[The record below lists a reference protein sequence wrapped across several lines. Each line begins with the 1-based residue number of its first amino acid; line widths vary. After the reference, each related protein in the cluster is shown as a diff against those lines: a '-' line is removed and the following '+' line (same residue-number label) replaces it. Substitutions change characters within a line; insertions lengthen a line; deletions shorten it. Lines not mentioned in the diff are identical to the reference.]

1 MKFYFFNKSFLQKP
15 CLLCQLRQKRAC
27 GCLHLFLTDEGHTP
41 VAVLLI
47 YPFLEDSSARVILAD
62 FAFALQMQC
71 LVQPVCNAGKTGVF
85 VDLYAEGAVQ
95 QLCCIEDVINFLILR
110 NAVCVNTGSG
120 YIKVTP
126 DEGGARGDFI
136 AKLFFIKFCDFL

>member
-15 CLLCQLRQKRAC
+15 SLLCQLRQKRAC

-47 YPFLEDSSARVILAD
+47 YPFLEDSGARVILAD

-71 LVQPVCNAGKTGVF
+71 LVQPVCNAGKTRVF

-95 QLCCIEDVINFLILR
+95 QLCVLKML
-110 NAVCVNTGSG
+110 
-120 YIKVTP
+120 
-126 DEGGARGDFI
+126 
-136 AKLFFIKFCDFL
+136 

>member
-1 MKFYFFNKSFLQKP
+1 
-15 CLLCQLRQKRAC
+15 
-27 GCLHLFLTDEGHTP
+27 
-41 VAVLLI
+41 
-47 YPFLEDSSARVILAD
+47 
-62 FAFALQMQC
+62 MQC
-71 LVQPVCNAGKTGVF
+71 LVQPVCNAGKTRVF

-126 DEGGARGDFI
+126 DEGGARGNFI
-136 AKLFFIKFCDFL
+136 AKLFFIKFCDFRNHGRVHAI